1 MNLRNGIIAGAFALL
16 AVVAAAGW
24 ARKTPST
31 AVQPYA
37 LNTTNSGYTQP
48 TSDYAQTQ
56 PVNSPV
62 NNNVSPVYSTQS
74 EPQYDA
80 YGRPVN
86 NSVNNTVAAN
96 PCVGPTSVGY
106 SNGLYAPAY
115 AQSYNSDRYIHS
127 YNNRPVR
134 VRRDYVEQSTADRS
148 VSYRTHRP
156 RSTKKSVMIVAGS
169 AAAGAGIGAL
179 AGGGKGAGIGALAG
193 GGAGFLYDR
202 LTHNR

>member
-24 ARKTPST
+24 TRKAPST

-37 LNTTNSGYTQP
+37 LNSTNSGYTQP
-48 TSDYAQTQ
+48 VSNYAEPQ
-56 PVNSPV
+56 PVNTPV

-86 NSVNNTVAAN
+86 VNNTVAAN

-106 SNGLYAPAY
+106 SNGLYAPTY
-115 AQSYNSDRYIHS
+115 AESYGSDRYIHS
-127 YNNRPVR
+127 YNHPVR
-134 VRRDYVEQSTADRS
+134 VRRDYVESSTADRS
-148 VSYRTHRP
+148 MSYRTHHP
-156 RSTKKSVMIVAGS
+156 RSVKKSVAIVAGT

>member
-24 ARKTPST
+24 ARKTPAT
-31 AVQPYA
+31 AVQPYS
-37 LNTTNSGYTQP
+37 LNSTNAGYTQP
-48 TSDYAQTQ
+48 
-56 PVNSPV
+56 
-62 NNNVSPVYSTQS
+62 VSPVYATQS
-74 EPQYDA
+74 EPRYDA
-80 YGRPVN
+80 YGRPV
-86 NSVNNTVAAN
+86 SVNNNTTVAPN
-96 PCVGPTSVGY
+96 PCVDTNSVGY

-115 AQSYNSDRYIHS
+115 AESYNSDRYIHS
-127 YNNRPVR
+127 YNSRPVR
-134 VRRDYVEQSTADRS
+134 VRRDYVEESTADRS
-148 VSYRTHRP
+148 VSYRTHHP
-156 RSTKKSVMIVAGS
+156 RSTKKSVLIVAGS

>member
-16 AVVAAAGW
+16 AVVAVAGW
-24 ARKTPST
+24 ARKTPAT

-37 LNTTNSGYTQP
+37 INSTNAGYTQP
-48 TSDYAQTQ
+48 AYAETQ
-56 PVNSPV
+56 PANTPV
-62 NNNVSPVYSTQS
+62 NNNVSPVSSAQS

-80 YGRPVN
+80 YGRPV
-86 NSVNNTVAAN
+86 VANTAATT

-106 SNGLYAPAY
+106 SSGLYAPAY
-115 AQSYNSDRYIHS
+115 ADSYNSDRNIHTW
-127 YNNRPVR
+127 NRPVR
-134 VRRDYVEQSTADRS
+134 VVRRDYVESTSDRVVYRSHHPRS
-148 VSYRTHRP
+148 V
-156 RSTKKSVMIVAGS
+156 KKSVAIVAGT

-193 GGAGFLYDR
+193 GAGGFLYDR

>member
-24 ARKTPST
+24 TRKAPST

-37 LNTTNSGYTQP
+37 LNSTQP
-48 TSDYAQTQ
+48 APSYT
-56 PVNSPV
+56 
-62 NNNVSPVYSTQS
+62 

-86 NSVNNTVAAN
+86 TPVNNNVVATN

-115 AQSYNSDRYIHS
+115 AESYGSDRYAHT
-127 YNNRPVR
+127 YNHPVR
-134 VRRDYVEQSTADRS
+134 VRRDYVEESTAERS
-148 VSYRTHRP
+148 VSYRTHHP